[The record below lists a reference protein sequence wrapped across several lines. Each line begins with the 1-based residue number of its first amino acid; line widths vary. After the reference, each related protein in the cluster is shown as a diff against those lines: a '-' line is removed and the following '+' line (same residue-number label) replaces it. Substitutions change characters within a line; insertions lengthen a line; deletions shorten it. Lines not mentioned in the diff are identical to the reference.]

1 MIEKKRI
8 NWIDVAKAIG
18 IYLIYLGHC
27 NKNAGAAY
35 SFVFKFHVPLFF
47 FLSGCSE
54 NFNKEEKVIKN
65 IKKNLVTIL
74 FPALIFALLSLIL
87 NVLFNNLGLNEV
99 RLCFDE
105 IKRGIIRNT
114 FAAQS
119 LWFFSCLFVVK
130 CLFSIIEKFK
140 NKIILLLFAVFSSLI
155 SFYYFNPIADYVPG
169 YYLNYFNFDWAI
181 QYFNYYIIGYI
192 LYPYINNIF
201 KTNSK
206 KSFIFKSLMAVLSI
220 LFGTSVFFGKNILNF
235 LPTFLA
241 YSLRTYLLITMIL
254 VIAHLFENNNKLK
267 EIGKNT
273 LYLCGSEYIVKLL
286 IRCTLGIVGLN
297 ITLSNPLNAWIY
309 VGILIL
315 IANKYLVPLE
325 KNMFEY
331 IKKYFAK
338 LKDIVIIIK
347 N

>member
-8 NWIDVAKAIG
+8 NWIDVSKAIG

-27 NKNAGAAY
+27 NTNAGAAY

-54 NFNKEEKVIKN
+54 NFNKEEKIINN
-65 IKKNLVTIL
+65 IKKNFVTIL
-74 FPALIFALLSLIL
+74 FPALIFALLSLVL
-87 NVLFNNLGLNEV
+87 NVLFNNLGLHEV
-99 RLCFDE
+99 RLSLDE

-114 FAAQS
+114 FIAQP
-119 LWFFSCLFVVK
+119 LWFFSCLFVIK
-130 CLFSIIEKFK
+130 CLFSVIKKIK
-140 NKIILLLFAVFSSLI
+140 NKIILFLLAVVSALI
-155 SFYYFNPIADYVPG
+155 SFYVFEAQAGYIPG

-192 LYPYINNIF
+192 LYPYINKF
-201 KTNSK
+201 FETKSK
-206 KSFIFKSLMAVLSI
+206 KDFIFKSLITILSI
-220 LFGTSVFFGKNILNF
+220 LFGATVFFGKNILSF
-235 LPTFLA
+235 LPDFLS

-254 VIAHLFENNNKLK
+254 NVAHLFENSTKLK

-286 IRCTLGIVGLN
+286 IRCTLGIVGLK
-297 ITLSNPLNAWIY
+297 ITISNPLMSWIY
-309 VGILIL
+309 VGILIV

-325 KNMFEY
+325 KNMLTCIKEY
-331 IKKYFAK
+331 LLNLKNIVK
-338 LKDIVIIIK
+338 L
-347 N
+347 

>member
-8 NWIDVAKAIG
+8 NWIDVSKAIG

-27 NKNAGAAY
+27 TTNAGAAY

-54 NFNKEEKVIKN
+54 NFNKEEKIINN
-65 IKKNLVTIL
+65 IKKNFITIL
-74 FPALIFALLSLIL
+74 FPALVFALFSLIL
-87 NVLFNNLGLNEV
+87 NVLFNNLALHEV
-99 RLCFDE
+99 RISLDE

-114 FAAQS
+114 FVAQP
-119 LWFFSCLFVVK
+119 LWFFSCLFVIK
-130 CLFSIIEKFK
+130 CLFSIIKKFK

-181 QYFNYYIIGYI
+181 QYLNFYIIGYL
-192 LYPYINNIF
+192 LYSYINKF
-201 KTNSK
+201 FEKKSK
-206 KSFIFKSLMAVLSI
+206 KMFIVKSLTVILLI
-220 LFGTSVFFGKNILNF
+220 LFGATVFFGKNILSF
-235 LPTFLA
+235 LPDFLA

-254 VIAHLFENNNKLK
+254 MVAHLFENSIKLK

-286 IRCTLGIVGLN
+286 IKCTLGIVGLK
-297 ITLSNPLNAWIY
+297 ITISNPLTAWIY

-331 IKKYFAK
+331 IKKYFTK
-338 LKDIVIIIK
+338 LKK
-347 N
+347 YCNYH